1 MADFINNLKYRFTS
15 ASLLGRL
22 IYINIAVFIVV
33 RLFAL
38 MGFLFGFDAWTMINY
53 LQLPSDVNQML
64 HQPWTLLTYMFAH
77 YDVWHIL
84 FNMLCLWWFGRLF
97 LEFFNQHQM
106 TGLYL
111 IGGLGGALFY
121 LLAYNLLP
129 AFSHRNGMLLGASAA
144 IMAIMV
150 AVAIKAPNYKV
161 GLLFIGEV
169 SLKWIAVI
177 MIFIDFLSIDT
188 QNAGGHVSHLGGAL
202 TGCAYAI
209 AFRKGIDITGWLNS
223 IIDNIVDMFKRFK
236 TQGRQNKTKY
246 KFKRP
251 VYSDS
256 NKKAERQSTGMSAE
270 DEKDL
275 DEILKKIK
283 QSGYTALSDK
293 EKRRLFQI
301 SRDKNK

>member
-38 MGFLFGFDAWTMINY
+38 IGFLFDFDAWAIINY
-53 LQLPSDVNQML
+53 LQLPSDVNQLM

-77 YDVWHIL
+77 YEVLHIL
-84 FNMLCLWWFGRLF
+84 LNMLCLWWFGRLF
-97 LEFFNQHQM
+97 LEFFNQRQM

-121 LLAYNLLP
+121 MLAYNLLP
-129 AFSHRNGMLLGASAA
+129 AFSHRNAMLIGASAA

-150 AVAIKAPNYKV
+150 AIAIKAPNYKV

-169 SLKWIAVI
+169 PLKWITVI
-177 MIFIDFLSIDT
+177 MIFFDILIIDV
-188 QNAGGHVSHLGGAL
+188 QNIGGHISHIGGAL
-202 TGCAYAI
+202 TGCAYAL
-209 AFRKGIDITGWLNS
+209 AFRKGIDITCWFNN
-223 IIDNIVDMFKRFK
+223 IIDSIVDMFKRFK
-236 TQGRQNKTKY
+236 AQGRKSKTKY
-246 KFKRP
+246 NFKRP

-256 NKKAERQSTGMSAE
+256 NKKAERQNTGISAE

-283 QSGYTALSDK
+283 QSGYAALSDE

>member
-1 MADFINNLKYRFTS
+1 MADFINNLKYRFKT

-33 RLFAL
+33 RFFAL
-38 MGFLFGFDAWTMINY
+38 IGFLFDFDAWAIINY
-53 LQLPSDVNQML
+53 LQLPSDVNQLM

-77 YDVWHIL
+77 YEVLHIL
-84 FNMLCLWWFGRLF
+84 LNMLCLWWFGRLF
-97 LEFFNQHQM
+97 LEFFNQRQM

-121 LLAYNLLP
+121 MLAYNLLP
-129 AFSHRNGMLLGASAA
+129 AFSHRNAMLIGASAA

-150 AVAIKAPNYKV
+150 AIAIKAPNYKV

-169 SLKWIAVI
+169 PLKWITVI
-177 MIFIDFLSIDT
+177 MIFFDILIIYM
-188 QNAGGHVSHLGGAL
+188 QNIGGHISHIGGAL
-202 TGCAYAI
+202 TGCAYAL
-209 AFRKGIDITGWLNS
+209 AFRKGIDITNWLNK
-223 IIDNIVDMFKRFK
+223 IIDSIVVLFERLFKKPRTKINQKKYHFK
-236 TQGRQNKTKY
+236 HSDTGTKTK
-246 KFKRP
+246 
-251 VYSDS
+251 
-256 NKKAERQSTGMSAE
+256 RQDTGISAE

-283 QSGYTALSDK
+283 QSGYSALSNE